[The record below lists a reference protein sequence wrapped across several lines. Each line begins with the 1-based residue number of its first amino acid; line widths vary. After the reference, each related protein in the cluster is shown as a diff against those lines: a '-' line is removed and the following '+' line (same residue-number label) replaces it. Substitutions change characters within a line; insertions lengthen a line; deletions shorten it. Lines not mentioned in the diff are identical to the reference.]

1 MFFSRSLSTRGAV
14 SSWLCFFFSF
24 LSRIWRETYLVSII
38 VIISA
43 RAMMNAY
50 QGGAIAIQSD
60 QNHSKANGKEDQ
72 NDRAND
78 FFFIHVVNGMIRGD
92 WYVCSM

>member
-1 MFFSRSLSTRGAV
+1 
-14 SSWLCFFFSF
+14 
-24 LSRIWRETYLVSII
+24 
-38 VIISA
+38 
-43 RAMMNAY
+43 MMNAY

-72 NDRAND
+72 NNRANN

-92 WYVCSM
+92 GMCVVCSG